1 MSWLPSKYELWL
13 HSEREKVIFGFV
25 SKEHSLLKLV
35 SSKTTF
41 SSSTSSIVLE
51 TKERKKER
59 KKTKIIMK
67 QKKEEEDIYL
77 ELMK

>member
-13 HSEREKVIFGFV
+13 HSERESIFWGV

-35 SSKTTF
+35 SKTTF
-41 SSSTSSIVLE
+41 SSSSSIVLE

-59 KKTKIIMK
+59 KKEREKTKIIK
-67 QKKEEEDIYL
+67 QKKEEDIYL